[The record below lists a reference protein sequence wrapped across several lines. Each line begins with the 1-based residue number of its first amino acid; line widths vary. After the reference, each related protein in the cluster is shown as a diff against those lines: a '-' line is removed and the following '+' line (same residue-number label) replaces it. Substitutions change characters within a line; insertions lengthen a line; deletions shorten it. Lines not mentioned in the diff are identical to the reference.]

1 MLCAERLQRVVMG
14 IMITLSMYLLTI
26 GSIFGIILQGFI
38 IGMIL
43 LWAITN
49 FCPSIW
55 MFEKLFGK
63 CDWNK

>member
-1 MLCAERLQRVVMG
+1 MLCAERLQRVVMA